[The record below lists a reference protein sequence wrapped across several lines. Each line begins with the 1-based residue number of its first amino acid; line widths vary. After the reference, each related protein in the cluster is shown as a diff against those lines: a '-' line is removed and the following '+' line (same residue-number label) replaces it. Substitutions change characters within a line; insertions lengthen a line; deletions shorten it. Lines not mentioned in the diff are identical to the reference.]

1 VSFGSKAE
9 YGLVALME
17 LASAYATGEILRVT
31 EIANRQSIPDRYLEQ
46 MLAML
51 RRGQLLRS
59 LRGPRGGYRLTRP
72 PAEISLA
79 EVLACLEGEAAG
91 RPLPPQR
98 TPEFEVLHSLAV
110 DLVNQRQD
118 ILSSTTLQHLLELRD
133 ALSKSQAMYF
143 I

>member
-1 VSFGSKAE
+1 MSFGSKAE

-17 LASAYATGEILRVT
+17 LASSYGTGAVMRVT
-31 EIANRQSIPDRYLEQ
+31 EIANCHSIPDRYLEQ

-51 RRGQLLRS
+51 RRGHLLS
-59 LRGPRGGYRLTRP
+59 SVRGPRGGYRLTRS
-72 PAEISLA
+72 PAEITVA

-91 RPLPPQR
+91 RPLPPQH

-110 DLVNQRQD
+110 DLFKQRQD
-118 ILSSTTLQHLLELRD
+118 ILTSTTLQHLLERRD
-133 ALSKSQAMYF
+133 ALSRSQAMYF